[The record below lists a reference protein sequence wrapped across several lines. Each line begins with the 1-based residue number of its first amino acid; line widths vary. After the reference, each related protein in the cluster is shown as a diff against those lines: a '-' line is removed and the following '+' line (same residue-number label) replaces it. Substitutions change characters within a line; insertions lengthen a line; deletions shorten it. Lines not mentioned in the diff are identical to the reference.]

1 MTSSG
6 SPLLAFHSSPE
17 SYHSGAAVADHVN
30 DPVRQLPPLRFCPLR
45 RFPDNGQLHTPE
57 GYQPSGYDAFSA
69 FHTLSRLSS
78 TRCLPAIFHAGP
90 ALGVSPSG
98 SILTPGA
105 IHSLELLSPLVV
117 SSPYGLCFRCLDPR
131 PLGYGRFPRDD
142 PSRSNASFSSP
153 HSRVFVPVSAR
164 PSGANFA
171 RKNATLLGF
180 HLPKGFPL
188 SPAGLP
194 RSPFLS

>member
-1 MTSSG
+1 MILSDSCLPCGFVPYGVFPTTASYIPPKATNPRVTMPSQRFTRSQGFLPPAVCRPYFMPVPPLGFPLQGLYSLPERSTLSSF
-6 SPLLAFHSSPE
+6 SPLLWLAHL
-17 SYHSGAAVADHVN
+17 N
-30 DPVRQLPPLRFCPLR
+30 
-45 RFPDNGQLHTPE
+45 
-57 GYQPSGYDAFSA
+57 
-69 FHTLSRLSS
+69 
-78 TRCLPAIFHAGP
+78 
-90 ALGVSPSG
+90 
-98 SILTPGA
+98 
-105 IHSLELLSPLVV
+105 
-117 SSPYGLCFRCLDPR
+117 GLCFRCLDPR

-142 PSRSNASFSSP
+142 PLRSNASFSSP

>member
-1 MTSSG
+1 MILSDSCLPCGFVPYGVFPTT
-6 SPLLAFHSSPE
+6 A
-17 SYHSGAAVADHVN
+17 SYIPPKATNPRVTMPSQRFTRSQGF
-30 DPVRQLPPLRFCPLR
+30 LPPAVCRPSFMPVPPLG
-45 RFPDNGQLHTPE
+45 FPLQGLK
-57 GYQPSGYDAFSA
+57 
-69 FHTLSRLSS
+69 
-78 TRCLPAIFHAGP
+78 
-90 ALGVSPSG
+90 
-98 SILTPGA
+98 LTPGA